1 MNIRSKGSSEDEK
14 WQGLLLRS
22 APTFTGEDA
31 PPYGFITRTVARL
44 RAESRQQE
52 EIERIGWRALLASLA
67 VLAIAATVALS
78 VNFNDPAGDFEP
90 GVRSLVQ
97 MENIQV
103 S

>member
-1 MNIRSKGSSEDEK
+1 MNMNTREDEK

-22 APTFTGEDA
+22 APTFAGEA
-31 PPYGFITRTVARL
+31 TPPYGFITGTLARL
-44 RAESRQQE
+44 GAEKRQQE
-52 EIERIGWRALLASLA
+52 EFERIGWRALLASLA
-67 VLAIAATVALS
+67 ALVIAATVTLGIS
-78 VNFNDPAGDFEP
+78 FTDRGGDFEP